1 MQKGYKYD
9 ASKTKKRKQLCR
21 VLRSSSEGVFIE
33 KMKVVVGLEGYEGV
47 KYTEMWL
54 GT

>member
-9 ASKTKKRKQLCR
+9 ASKTKKRKLLCR
-21 VLRSSSEGVFIE
+21 ALRSSSEGAFVE
-33 KMKVVVGLEGYEGV
+33 KMNVVVGLEGCEGV
-47 KYTEMWL
+47 KHTETCL